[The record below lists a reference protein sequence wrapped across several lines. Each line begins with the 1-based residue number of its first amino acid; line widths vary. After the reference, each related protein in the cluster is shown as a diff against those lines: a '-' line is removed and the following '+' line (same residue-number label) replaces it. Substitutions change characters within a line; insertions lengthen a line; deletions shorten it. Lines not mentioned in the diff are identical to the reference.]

1 MGSFLLKTIPENY
14 LSICSILLL
23 CQAHTISGLLT
34 KKILEVRITERSI
47 RTERNLEMI
56 KMRGVIFLS
65 LILSFSLL
73 ASVRGQAASQEENI
87 EQVKK
92 SFKELLDEGEPPA
105 EKRKTGLVIN
115 FFIDRIAEFIVKVCF
130 NNCACFF
137 TQPPTNLSDTTLPE
151 NTSQIVKG
159 VSNLLSVD
167 ACISLLELF
176 DICMDTCTE
185 ICL

>member
-1 MGSFLLKTIPENY
+1 
-14 LSICSILLL
+14 
-23 CQAHTISGLLT
+23 
-34 KKILEVRITERSI
+34 
-47 RTERNLEMI
+47 MI

-92 SFKELLDEGEPPA
+92 SFKELLDEENRLQR
-105 EKRKTGLVIN
+105 EKNGPCIN